1 MMEIE
6 GMFEQVARCVS
17 LVRDLLSRE
26 APHEGGDRVSG
37 AGGIEVTTWM
47 LRCQNAVPAAA

>member
-1 MMEIE
+1 MEIE